1 MWPDHVLSCF
11 RLCQLDIRYET
22 INLTVILT
30 VILKTKIMLFKLH
43 RTNILFSF

>member
-1 MWPDHVLSCF
+1 MWPDHVLNW
-11 RLCQLDIRYET
+11 LCQLDIWYKT

-43 RTNILFSF
+43 

>member
-1 MWPDHVLSCF
+1 MRPDHVLNCS
-11 RLCQLDIRYET
+11 RLCQFGIRYET

-43 RTNILFSF
+43 

>member
-1 MWPDHVLSCF
+1 MWPDHVLNCF

-22 INLTVILT
+22 INLTAILT

-43 RTNILFSF
+43 

>member
-1 MWPDHVLSCF
+1 MWPHHVLNCF
-11 RLCQLDIRYET
+11 RLCQLDILCET

-43 RTNILFSF
+43 

>member
-1 MWPDHVLSCF
+1 MWPYHVLNCF
-11 RLCQLDIRYET
+11 RLWKRDIRYET

-43 RTNILFSF
+43 

>member
-1 MWPDHVLSCF
+1 MWPDHVLNCF
-11 RLCQLDIRYET
+11 RLCQLDIQYET

-43 RTNILFSF
+43 

>member
-1 MWPDHVLSCF
+1 MWPDHVLNCF

-22 INLTVILT
+22 TNLT

-43 RTNILFSF
+43 